1 MKRKRERNKRL
12 KKSVFLKEKNVA
24 AKDKR
29 YYDAVASMD
38 KDIRKDYADDARN
51 NANDN
56 KVLKKKIW
64 DLYVKAR
71 FATTRKK

>member
-1 MKRKRERNKRL
+1 M
-12 KKSVFLKEKNVA
+12 A
-24 AKDKR
+24 AKDKA
-29 YYDAVASMD
+29 YYDAVSNMD
-38 KDIRKDYADDARN
+38 KDIRKDYADDAKN

-64 DLYVKAR
+64 DLYVTAK